1 VQPKWNHHKTRK
13 SMLRASSNFVQCL
26 TKKAG
31 RKFSAAATSESGAG
45 SDMSWLLGATV
56 AVLTAGAVVAVRSQH
71 TVLLQ
76 QELEW
81 TRKISGGSAAGHDNH
96 HGKH

>member
-1 VQPKWNHHKTRK
+1 
-13 SMLRASSNFVQCL
+13 
-26 TKKAG
+26 
-31 RKFSAAATSESGAG
+31 
-45 SDMSWLLGATV
+45 MSWLLGATV

-76 QELEW
+76 QDLEW
-81 TRKISGGSAAGHDNH
+81 QKKVSGSSSTANGDH

>member
-1 VQPKWNHHKTRK
+1 
-13 SMLRASSNFVQCL
+13 
-26 TKKAG
+26 
-31 RKFSAAATSESGAG
+31 
-45 SDMSWLLGATV
+45 MSWLLGATV

-81 TRKISGGSAAGHDNH
+81 QKKVSGASSSANGDH